1 MLSSRYGECIYLK
14 KSLEYSHVKYR
25 IKIRAVT
32 RDNSK
37 PSAKALAEKGA
48 ELVNPLPRSKLFLQA
63 DLNSKESV
71 PKIIQGSHTV
81 FLVTN
86 YWETMDPKVEV
97 TQGKNV
103 ADAAKEAG
111 VSHIIFS
118 SLLNVTE
125 ATNGRLVHVPHFD
138 GKADTEKHIRS
149 TGVPCIFMLPGY
161 FMSNLTDMMQKGEDG
176 SFTLAYPTS
185 DEAKF
190 PLFDAAQDT
199 GKFVKAIIKNSRKLN
214 GKQIL
219 AATAYYTPKEI
230 LSTVSEATGK
240 STHFASVTPEQY
252 KSFLPEAIAEEMLE
266 NHLFVEKPGY
276 YNGAELDESLSILED
291 KPTTWKDLVVKSG
304 AFK

>member
-1 MLSSRYGECIYLK
+1 
-14 KSLEYSHVKYR
+14 
-25 IKIRAVT
+25 
-32 RDNSK
+32 
-37 PSAKALAEKGA
+37 
-48 ELVNPLPRSKLFLQA
+48 LQA

-86 YWETMDPKVEV
+86 YWEIMDPKVEV

-138 GKADTEKHIRS
+138 GKADIEKHIRS

-190 PLFDAAQDT
+190 PLFDAA
-199 GKFVKAIIKNSRKLN
+199 
-214 GKQIL
+214 
-219 AATAYYTPKEI
+219 
-230 LSTVSEATGK
+230 
-240 STHFASVTPEQY
+240 
-252 KSFLPEAIAEEMLE
+252 
-266 NHLFVEKPGY
+266 
-276 YNGAELDESLSILED
+276 
-291 KPTTWKDLVVKSG
+291 
-304 AFK
+304 

>member
-138 GKADTEKHIRS
+138 GKADIEKHIRS

-161 FMSNLTDMMQKGEDG
+161 FMSNLTDMMQKGED
-176 SFTLAYPTS
+176 
-185 DEAKF
+185 
-190 PLFDAAQDT
+190 

-266 NHLFVEKPGY
+266 NHLFVEKPDF
-276 YNGAELDESLSILED
+276 YNGAELDESLSILEGPQLLGRILSSRVVHSND
-291 KPTTWKDLVVKSG
+291 CRKPYLYY
-304 AFK
+304 